1 MTGNIRGIECSLDND
16 RIEDLLLFFCNTN
29 FDFYI
34 QRCMKV
40 DSKRTLLPT
49 LSQNFRISSKD
60 LEKLAKESIWEL
72 VLHIY
77 PIGSNMQ
84 AIDTYNTFM
93 KSECLCCLIFYDCS
107 LMDLYVKDS
116 MLRNCLYNLLLTLD
130 AKDMSFI
137 TDQSDG
143 RTHLSV

>member
-93 KSECLCCLIFYDCS
+93 KSACLCCLIFYDCS

-116 MLRNCLYNLLLTLD
+116 MLRNRLYNLLLTLD